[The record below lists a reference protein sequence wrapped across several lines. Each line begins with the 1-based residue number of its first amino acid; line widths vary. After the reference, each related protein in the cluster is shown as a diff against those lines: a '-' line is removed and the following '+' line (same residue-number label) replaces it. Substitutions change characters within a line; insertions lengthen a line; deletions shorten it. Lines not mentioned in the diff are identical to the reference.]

1 MTDMDCKDVARAR
14 APYVDGELDA
24 AAVAALERHLEG
36 CADCRVGVGHQRE
49 LSRLVRRGAQ
59 RFAAPQ
65 HLARRVG
72 AALAA
77 APARDMPAR
86 RRPIAA
92 WHPLALAASFVV
104 AMILSSG
111 ATWLVAA
118 YDRQDRLTQEIV
130 SSHVRALL
138 SNRMIDI
145 ASSDQH
151 TVKPWFSGK
160 LDLAPP
166 VRDLTTAGFPLVG
179 GRLDYV
185 GQRPVAALVY
195 RHNQHVIDLF
205 VLPGDAAPGVAPPAT
220 SRQGYALR
228 RWRDGGMTFWAISDL
243 APEDLDKFEL
253 ALRAPAN

>member
-1 MTDMDCKDVARAR
+1 MTEMDCNDVTRASSS
-14 APYVDGELDA
+14 YVDGELDA

-36 CADCRVGVGHQRE
+36 CADCRLGVEHQRE
-49 LSRLVRRGAQ
+49 LSQLVRRGAQ
-59 RFAAPQ
+59 RFAAPG
-65 HLARRVG
+65 HLAGRIG
-72 AALAA
+72 AALDAA
-77 APARDMPAR
+77 KGDARVVPLR
-86 RRPIAA
+86 RAA
-92 WHPLALAASFVV
+92 WRPLALAASFVL

-118 YDRQDRLTQEIV
+118 YDRQDRLTQEVV

-205 VLPGDAAPGVAPPAT
+205 ILPGDAAPGVAPPAT

-253 ALRAPAN
+253 AVRAPAN